1 MSTSAVTDATFQ
13 AEVLDSEIPVVVDFW
28 ATWCGPCR
36 MVAPVLEE
44 LSTQYEGRIKI
55 VKLDAD
61 ENPQVTGDYGI
72 VSIPTLNI
80 YAGGELVLSK
90 VGARPKSMIAED
102 IEAVLASRRPDRLSA
117 SGCTAPA
124 FARAK
129 LGT

>member
-1 MSTSAVTDATFQ
+1 MSTTVVTDATFQ
-13 AEVLDSEIPVVVDFW
+13 ADVLESDIPVIVDFW
-28 ATWCGPCR
+28 AVWCGPCR

-61 ENPQVTGDYGI
+61 ENPQVTADYGI

-102 IEAVLASRRPDRLSA
+102 IERVLESVAADA
-117 SGCTAPA
+117 
-124 FARAK
+124 
-129 LGT
+129 